1 MDISSLTPNK
11 QVKMQFW
18 LNAIRECRSSGLT
31 NQAWCEQNN
40 LSLKSY
46 YYWIAKIRKLAIED
60 IPRKDHGLSLPCA
73 TSQTSSSSDE
83 IFTDVPVPISRQ
95 SSSDF
100 AAVIHISDIT
110 IDISEN
116 VSSEFLVSILKAVRS
131 C

>member
-1 MDISSLTPNK
+1 MDISSLTPKK
-11 QVKMQFW
+11 QVQIQFW
-18 LNAIRECRSSGLT
+18 LNAIHECRSSGLT

-60 IPRKDHGLSLPCA
+60 IPRKDHMVSLA
-73 TSQTSSSSDE
+73 HTMSQTSSSSDE
-83 IFTDVPVPISRQ
+83 IFTELSVPVSRQ
-95 SSSDF
+95 SSSDT
-100 AAVIHISDIT
+100 AAVIHIGDIM

-116 VSSEFLVSILKAVRS
+116 ISPEFLMSILKVVRS

>member
-83 IFTDVPVPISRQ
+83 IFTEVPVPISRQ
-95 SSSDF
+95 SSSDV

>member
-83 IFTDVPVPISRQ
+83 IFTEVPVPISRQ

>member
-1 MDISSLTPNK
+1 MDISSLTPKK
-11 QVKMQFW
+11 QVKIQFW

-60 IPRKDHGLSLPCA
+60 IPRKDHAVSLPRTA
-73 TSQTSSSSDE
+73 SQTSSSSDE
-83 IFTDVPVPISRQ
+83 IFTEVPVPVSRQ
-95 SSSDF
+95 SSSAA
-100 AAVIHISDIT
+100 AAVIHFGDIT

-116 VSSEFLVSILKAVRS
+116 ISPEFLVSLLKAVRL

>member
-83 IFTDVPVPISRQ
+83 IFTEVPVPISRQ

-116 VSSEFLVSILKAVRS
+116 VSSEFLVSFLKAGRS

>member
-1 MDISSLTPNK
+1 MDISSLTPKK
-11 QVKMQFW
+11 QVKIQFW

-83 IFTDVPVPISRQ
+83 IFTEVPVPISRQ

>member
-11 QVKMQFW
+11 QVKIQFW
-18 LNAIRECRSSGLT
+18 LNAIHECRSSGLT

-60 IPRKDHGLSLPCA
+60 IPRKDHMVSLA
-73 TSQTSSSSDE
+73 HTMSLASSSSDE
-83 IFTDVPVPISRQ
+83 VFTELPAPVAKHLT
-95 SSSDF
+95 SDK
-100 AAVIHISDIT
+100 AAVIHVGDIT
-110 IDISEN
+110 IDVSETISP
-116 VSSEFLVSILKAVRS
+116 EFLRSILKVVRS